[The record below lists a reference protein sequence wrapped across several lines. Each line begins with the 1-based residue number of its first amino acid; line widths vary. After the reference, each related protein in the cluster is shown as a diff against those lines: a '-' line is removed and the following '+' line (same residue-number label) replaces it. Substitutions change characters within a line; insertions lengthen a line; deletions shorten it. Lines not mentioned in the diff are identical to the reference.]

1 MPTATP
7 PLTITDELVARF
19 GEPSRQRIEAG
30 VERVQ
35 SRWTEEDGD
44 EDALRSFCLSHFVEE
59 GDRLQALIRR
69 LETAVEQIAG
79 HLYEMHRTLRR
90 WSDLRVERMEE
101 VDDILATFDPAPDLS
116 DQFYRQKLAF
126 VALLNLDRPTLDCM
140 IEQGGAWTSAEW
152 AAARGCQTCGPRIP
166 PEVAEL
172 ARELGHKA
180 DTFVADFHVPVGSL
194 VTESGDRP
202 FDADRKLLAHWII
215 REEVRGGYGDAN
227 GLPKQRALM
236 WVMRRH
242 IDGSIPRAI
251 MEGDDLGDWN
261 SQANTVG
268 GEAATSLIGLDRYER
283 WLDMFTV
290 AKAYDVHHPEHPT
303 AIARKFELAREIPEQ
318 TVEQLLRELL
328 ESPDRASLTK
338 LVASKLGRPLEAHDI
353 YFDQI
358 SPSRPVKDLDK
369 LVRQRFGDHRGLQL
383 ALPELLRELGYP
395 GGAADF
401 LGSRVQVEIARGA
414 GHAMRPMLPEYGAW
428 LRTNSLEE
436 ELGWDGF
443 DTAMHE
449 LGHNLE
455 QLCSTHFVPRPALRG
470 VPNTA
475 CTEAFAFLYQ
485 AMAPQVLGLDEDES
499 AARDCTTAETMLNAC
514 QIAGPALL
522 ELYTWRWL
530 YEHPDA
536 DAASLRDEVLR
547 IADELWNTYYAEH
560 YGPDPYAT
568 LAAYQ
573 HMIGYPLYLAD
584 YALGH
589 IISHQIRSHMYGRDL
604 SSETH
609 RICAIGRLTPDA
621 WMRQAVGSGID
632 AMRLASESGEAA
644 RRLLE
649 HAQ

>member
-1 MPTATP
+1 
-7 PLTITDELVARF
+7 
-19 GEPSRQRIEAG
+19 
-30 VERVQ
+30 
-35 SRWTEEDGD
+35 
-44 EDALRSFCLSHFVEE
+44 
-59 GDRLQALIRR
+59 
-69 LETAVEQIAG
+69 
-79 HLYEMHRTLRR
+79 
-90 WSDLRVERMEE
+90 
-101 VDDILATFDPAPDLS
+101 
-116 DQFYRQKLAF
+116 
-126 VALLNLDRPTLDCM
+126 
-140 IEQGGAWTSAEW
+140 
-152 AAARGCQTCGPRIP
+152 
-166 PEVAEL
+166 
-172 ARELGHKA
+172 
-180 DTFVADFHVPVGSL
+180 
-194 VTESGDRP
+194 
-202 FDADRKLLAHWII
+202 
-215 REEVRGGYGDAN
+215 
-227 GLPKQRALM
+227 
-236 WVMRRH
+236 
-242 IDGSIPRAI
+242 
-251 MEGDDLGDWN
+251 
-261 SQANTVG
+261 
-268 GEAATSLIGLDRYER
+268 
-283 WLDMFTV
+283 
-290 AKAYDVHHPEHPT
+290 
-303 AIARKFELAREIPEQ
+303 
-318 TVEQLLRELL
+318 
-328 ESPDRASLTK
+328 
-338 LVASKLGRPLEAHDI
+338 
-353 YFDQI
+353 
-358 SPSRPVKDLDK
+358 
-369 LVRQRFGDHRGLQL
+369 
-383 ALPELLRELGYP
+383 
-395 GGAADF
+395 
-401 LGSRVQVEIARGA
+401 
-414 GHAMRPMLPEYGAW
+414 MLPEYGAW